1 MSDRE
6 NLHNPESTGQYVVEV
21 TQNVDKDS
29 PQLVD
34 TVAKTFGISQEKA
47 RQLLRR
53 MPGSVTKA
61 VPHQMAQR
69 VVSKLA
75 QVGIESLMTPQDV
88 SPELSTSNA
97 TEQHHH
103 VVADESDTLET
114 PRPER
119 PSGNAVIYNSEDSET
134 PRRVGSHS
142 GIQRRPSLIA
152 VLIIVLLIAV
162 VVTVYLTQ

>member
-6 NLHNPESTGQYVVEV
+6 NPPNLESTGRYVVEV

-29 PQLVD
+29 HQLVD
-34 TVAKTFGISQEKA
+34 SVASTFGISQEKA
-47 RQLLRR
+47 RQLLNR
-53 MPGSVTKA
+53 MPGAVTKA

-75 QVGIESLMTPQDV
+75 QVGINSVMTPHGTPAEP
-88 SPELSTSNA
+88 SKSHSAEH
-97 TEQHHH
+97 HHH
-103 VVADESDTLET
+103 VIADEDDSLET

-119 PSGNAVIYNSEDSET
+119 PSGNAVIYNSEDSESALHA
-134 PRRVGSHS
+134 GSRF

-152 VLIIVLLIAV
+152 VLVIVLLIAV

>member
-1 MSDRE
+1 MSDE
-6 NLHNPESTGQYVVEV
+6 NPPNLESTGQYVVEV
-21 TQNVDKDS
+21 TQKVDKDS

-34 TVAKTFGISQEKA
+34 TVASTFGISQEKA
-47 RQLLRR
+47 RQLLNR

-75 QVGIESLMTPQDV
+75 QVGIKSVMTPHGT
-88 SPELSTSNA
+88 PAETSNSHTA
-97 TEQHHH
+97 EQHHH
-103 VVADESDTLET
+103 VIADEDDTLEA

-119 PSGNAVIYNSEDSET
+119 SSENAVIYNSEGAES
-134 PRRVGSHS
+134 PLRAGSRF
-142 GIQRRPSLIA
+142 GLQRRPSLIA
-152 VLIIVLLIAV
+152 VLVIVLLIAV